1 MPCQRIQS
9 LSSGQKDLLKNA
21 KQAKDKSKYV
31 FYTDKLAKEG
41 QGQEGAEMKTRKMI
55 IAIFQVEKSRGSEQ
69 QLTF

>member
-1 MPCQRIQS
+1 M
-9 LSSGQKDLLKNA
+9 KNA

-55 IAIFQVEKSRGSEQ
+55 IAIFQVEKSRGPEQ
-69 QLTF
+69 F